1 MVLMSK
7 RVWSVYARINTGT
20 INYTVYAASEA
31 EALKEAKTVPLV
43 DQYGEEYEGFR
54 TIQSVE

>member
-1 MVLMSK
+1 MTK
-7 RVWSVYARINTGT
+7 RVWNVYARINEGS

-43 DQYGEEYEGFR
+43 DQFGEEYTGFR
-54 TIQSVE
+54 TVYSVE

>member
-1 MVLMSK
+1 MSK

-31 EALKEAKTVPLV
+31 EALKEAKTIPLV
-43 DQYGEEYEGFR
+43 DQYGNEYEGFR

>member
-1 MVLMSK
+1 MSK

-20 INYTVYAASEA
+20 IEYTVYAASET

-43 DQYGEEYEGFR
+43 DQYGEEYKGFR

>member
-1 MVLMSK
+1 MAKLSK

-20 INYTVYAASEA
+20 IEYTVYAASEE

-43 DQYGEEYEGFR
+43 DQFGEEYKGFR

>member
-1 MVLMSK
+1 MRNK

-20 INYTVYAASEA
+20 IEYTVYAASEA

-43 DQYGEEYEGFR
+43 DQFGEEYKGFR
-54 TIQSVE
+54 IIQSVE

>member
-1 MVLMSK
+1 MGK
-7 RVWSVYARINTGT
+7 RVWQVYARTNEGS
-20 INYTVYAASEA
+20 INYTVYAASEE

-43 DQYGEEYEGFR
+43 DQFGEEYTGFR